1 MPSTRNIYIYMNKMP
16 SDIWAQNNF
25 KVSDLLAEQKKW
37 IQGLEKLQAKI

>member
-1 MPSTRNIYIYMNKMP
+1 MNKMT

-37 IQGLEKLQAKI
+37 IQGGLEKLQAKITY